1 MALLEALEHRIYV
14 DDEDDDKCAG
24 MSIAE
29 IYEYFGMEQQSDDG
43 EDTLS
48 TEEED
53 MHISGDEDAIIED
66 DAEGAGDGDS
76 IFDDDWLFYISE
88 GGDEGTQEFSG
99 GEEEPDIVCI
109 YYHFMRKIF
118 IRNLSRLLRPTI
130 LRMVSTMCQS
140 PSPKI
145 HLHSK
150 IGLSFTKLSLKI
162 LKF

>member
-1 MALLEALEHRIYV
+1 MVLLGALEHGIYV
-14 DDEDDDKCAG
+14 DDEDDDECAG

-53 MHISGDEDAIIED
+53 MDISGDEDAIIED
-66 DAEGAGDGDS
+66 AEGAGDGDLT
-76 IFDDDWLFYISE
+76 FDDDYISE
-88 GGDEGTQEFSG
+88 GGDEGTQEFSR

-109 YYHFMRKIF
+109 YYHFMGKIF
-118 IRNLSRLLRPTI
+118 IRNLSRFLRPII
-130 LRMVSTMCQS
+130 LRMVSTMFQS
-140 PSPKI
+140 PSPNI

-150 IGLSFTKLSLKI
+150 IGLSFIKLSLKI